1 MIRPSPSVRP
11 VRSVRSVRRCARVGL
26 ALVAFAAL
34 VLVGLTGTAFAAPE
48 AHILRIDPR
57 AGVNGGKPVL
67 TTVIEV
73 VQFKRLSEVLQPCA
87 GETNFERTAS
97 CWSEK
102 IETPGAL
109 WSPFPFPEANAHLLV
124 SVGGEDKLSRFIDKE
139 VWGKAKGQPNVGTAW
154 LIVLDASAG
163 MGNRYAEAQKVAY
176 EFIQSMQAND
186 LIDLMIFD
194 DRQVIKDSKWKTFK
208 DRNAVV
214 ALLQSQPSNA
224 AKHGSDRPL
233 FEQIKGMT
241 RDGFGSLGNSDQ
253 PDTIPLHQA
262 MVVLSNGSGRG
273 DAASASPSAEVFHQ
287 YLNKGRFDDNAAT
300 PKTPLPVI
308 SIWFPNKGGGIVT
321 DLYKNNDA
329 QFMQALGNP
338 EIGGF
343 FDIVQE
349 GQGDAKGKTI
359 IGLVRARFDA
369 MWIVHWRLAC
379 LNTSVLQ
386 SFNLVFENTKPQ
398 ILPDASFKDVPL
410 GVNPTEWPLDIDFDK
425 TLKEAQANPL
435 FPGGQFRIYG
445 DFCWGGDKGRAE
457 AYFIPA
463 GTKANPQQTNSRD
476 PELAKKAMQQLIAQ
490 NMRGGGVEVGDT
502 FATMMVPDDEKI
514 LEGSGESTV
523 ARVVLYDNKAH
534 RASAVDE
541 KTVLSLK
548 ATKKPLP
555 WLIILAVALGVIA
568 ILLMV
573 IVLMRS
579 GGGKSK
585 RGGGPPAPAAPPGY
599 GAPPYHGG
607 APGQQGPYQMSSDAF
622 NATAAA
628 QQPAYPPAG
637 AGYGQPQIAAVVPS
651 SPMGP
656 SAAALGGV
664 DMMSPAPAVVQ
675 VRCPACFMMTMATPG
690 QSSVCFSCGQP
701 LPADIA
707 GGGGAGNAPTFPLTG
722 AMSAVLHPPPNPYG
736 GGVPSMPTSATI
748 SGAPGQFLVR
758 PGGEVRVGRD
768 PAQCPIFL
776 PEPRVSGVHSSLK
789 FENAQLWVRDE
800 TSNNGTFVAG
810 TRIAPGAWVHV
821 PPGAQ
826 LRFGPIEFAVTFE
839 G

>member
-1 MIRPSPSVRP
+1 MMRPTANVRLF
-11 VRSVRSVRRCARVGL
+11 ARFGL
-26 ALVAFAAL
+26 AFATIAVLAFLLTFAGRAL
-34 VLVGLTGTAFAAPE
+34 AAPE

-57 AGVNGGKPVL
+57 AGVSNGKPVL

-87 GETNFERTAS
+87 SENNYERSLT

-109 WSPFPFPEANAHLLV
+109 WSPFPFPEAAAHLLV
-124 SVGGEDKLSRFIDKE
+124 SVAGQDKLSGFVDKE
-139 VWGKAKGQPNVGTAW
+139 VWGKSKAQPGVGTAW
-154 LIVLDASAG
+154 LITLDASNG
-163 MGNRYAEAQKVAY
+163 MGARYTEAQKVAY

-214 ALLQSQPSNA
+214 ALLQSQPTTA

-233 FEQIKGMT
+233 FEQIKTMT
-241 RDGFGSLGNSDQ
+241 KDGFGSLGNSDQ
-253 PDTIPLHQA
+253 PDAIPLHQA

-273 DAASASPSAEVFHQ
+273 DAASASPSAEVFHT
-287 YLNKGRFDDNAAT
+287 YLNDGRFGGNDAT

-308 SIWFPNKGGGIVT
+308 SIWFPAKGGGIVT

-369 MWIVHWRLAC
+369 MWLIHWKLSC
-379 LNTSVLQ
+379 VNPSVLQ
-386 SFNLVFENTKPQ
+386 SFNLVFENTKPA
-398 ILPDASFKDVPL
+398 ILPDATFKNVPL
-410 GVNPTEWPLDIDFDK
+410 GVDPTQWPLDVDFDK
-425 TLKEAQANPL
+425 TTKEAQANPL
-435 FPGGQFRIYG
+435 YPGGQFRIYG

-463 GTKANPQQTNSRD
+463 GTKPDPNATNSRD

-490 NMRGGGVEVGDT
+490 NMRGGAVEVGDT
-502 FATMMVPDDEKI
+502 FATMMIPDDDKI
-514 LEGSGESTV
+514 LEGTGDNTV
-523 ARVVLYDNKAH
+523 ARVVLYDNNAH
-534 RASAVDE
+534 RASAIDQ

-568 ILLMV
+568 ILLLV

-579 GGGKSK
+579 GGGGKK
-585 RGGGPPAPAAPPGY
+585 RGGSPPPQQAPPPGY
-599 GAPPYHGG
+599 GAPPYGG
-607 APGQQGPYQMSSDAF
+607 APPGAGGPYQMSGDAYGGG
-622 NATAAA
+622 AAMMGA
-628 QQPAYPPAG
+628 PQPAFAG
-637 AGYGQPQIAAVVPS
+637 GGMAMG
-651 SPMGP
+651 SPM
-656 SAAALGGV
+656 AAPMVAATPMAPAPPIDLV
-664 DMMSPAPAVVQ
+664 AAAPAVVQ
-675 VRCPACFMMTMATPG
+675 VRCPACQMMTMATPG
-690 QSSVCFSCGQP
+690 QPSVCFSCGQP
-701 LPADIA
+701 LPANIA
-707 GGGGAGNAPTFPLTG
+707 GGGGAVNAPTFPLTG
-722 AMSAVLHPPPNPYG
+722 AMSSVLAPPPNPYG
-736 GGVPSMPTSATI
+736 AGAGAFGAAPSAATI
-748 SGAPGQFLVR
+748 SGSHGQFLIR

-768 PAQCPIFL
+768 AAQCPIFL
-776 PEPRVSGVHSSLK
+776 SEPRVSGVHSSLK
-789 FENAQLWVRDE
+789 FEGGQLWVRDE
-800 TSNNGTFVAG
+800 TSNNGTWIAG
-810 TRIAPGAWVHV
+810 ARIAPGTWVPV

-826 LRFGPIEFAVTFE
+826 LRFGPIEFSVTFE
-839 G
+839 A

>member
-1 MIRPSPSVRP
+1 
-11 VRSVRSVRRCARVGL
+11 
-26 ALVAFAAL
+26 
-34 VLVGLTGTAFAAPE
+34 
-48 AHILRIDPR
+48 
-57 AGVNGGKPVL
+57 
-67 TTVIEV
+67 
-73 VQFKRLSEVLQPCA
+73 
-87 GETNFERTAS
+87 
-97 CWSEK
+97 
-102 IETPGAL
+102 
-109 WSPFPFPEANAHLLV
+109 
-124 SVGGEDKLSRFIDKE
+124 
-139 VWGKAKGQPNVGTAW
+139 
-154 LIVLDASAG
+154 
-163 MGNRYAEAQKVAY
+163 
-176 EFIQSMQAND
+176 
-186 LIDLMIFD
+186 
-194 DRQVIKDSKWKTFK
+194 
-208 DRNAVV
+208 
-214 ALLQSQPSNA
+214 
-224 AKHGSDRPL
+224 
-233 FEQIKGMT
+233 
-241 RDGFGSLGNSDQ
+241 
-253 PDTIPLHQA
+253 
-262 MVVLSNGSGRG
+262 
-273 DAASASPSAEVFHQ
+273 
-287 YLNKGRFDDNAAT
+287 
-300 PKTPLPVI
+300 
-308 SIWFPNKGGGIVT
+308 
-321 DLYKNNDA
+321 
-329 QFMQALGNP
+329 
-338 EIGGF
+338 
-343 FDIVQE
+343 
-349 GQGDAKGKTI
+349 
-359 IGLVRARFDA
+359 VRARFDA

-410 GVNPTEWPLDIDFDK
+410 GVNPTEWPLDVDFDK
-425 TLKEAQANPL
+425 TLKEAQMNPL
-435 FPGGQFRIYG
+435 YPGGQFRIYG

-463 GTKANPQQTNSRD
+463 GTKPNPQQTNSRD

-514 LEGSGESTV
+514 LEGSGEATV

-579 GGGKSK
+579 GGGGKSK
-585 RGGGPPAPAAPPGY
+585 RGGGP
-599 GAPPYHGG
+599 
-607 APGQQGPYQMSSDAF
+607 
-622 NATAAA
+622 
-628 QQPAYPPAG
+628 
-637 AGYGQPQIAAVVPS
+637 
-651 SPMGP
+651 
-656 SAAALGGV
+656 
-664 DMMSPAPAVVQ
+664 PAPAVVQ
-675 VRCPACFMMTMATPG
+675 VRCPACSMMTMATPG
-690 QSSVCFSCGQP
+690 QPSVCFSCGQP

-736 GGVPSMPTSATI
+736 GGVPAMPTSATI
-748 SGAPGQFLVR
+748 SGAPGQFLIR

-810 TRIAPGAWVHV
+810 TRIAPGAWVQV